1 MVRRYMKEKL
11 ESILSDYYSQCVAD
25 WQADG
30 EKKDFADYFGQLMEQ
45 LPSELY
51 EEPPSEKKLDEI
63 EALAF
68 DTWYQIWYSRNID
81 SPDAHEEGDS
91 WDYKMDITKCQAE
104 AYWFRV
110 RLQNINVR
118 EMEVEHLDYFP
129 FKKFPPNLKRL
140 DTLLEKDRAKVLS
153 IFVDLYIN
161 QIYANGYET
170 PFKQWG
176 FMGDFLH
183 TDWGNRFE
191 WKEIRR
197 VLKEKVEGATLDIFS
212 LTHCKNPFVIDVG
225 ELDAVKKLEKVKTVG
240 RDKEYFVEEIIKNYD
255 QKLGLNKQQKDNLRN
270 SLKSLKHE
278 LLIATSGFLL
288 RQDEDDLEDT
298 LIRGLSP
305 LHPKVRYPNKTPS
318 GSKISY
324 RDYNT
329 WYKSIWIMQKYLK
342 KALNKP
348 DEASEMFWEEEFGR
362 DHWQAGQGDFGDFGK
377 WVGIDHQ
384 HARLSGEQG
393 FRTLTRNLPEFDVAR
408 RNLQREKINH
418 IYVTP
423 KLK

>member
-1 MVRRYMKEKL
+1 MARRYTKEKL
-11 ESILSDYYSQCVAD
+11 ESLLSDCYSQCVAD

-30 EKKDFADYFGQLMEQ
+30 EGDFGDYFGQLMEQ

-51 EEPPSEKKLDEI
+51 EEPPSNKKLDEI

-68 DTWYQIWYSRNID
+68 DTWYQIWYSRDLDN
-81 SPDAHEEGDS
+81 PDVPEGDAENGE
-91 WDYKMDITKCQAE
+91 MDITKCQAE

-118 EMEVEHLDYFP
+118 EMEVDRLDYFP
-129 FKKFPPNLKRL
+129 FKKFPPSSKRL
-140 DTLLEKDRAKVLS
+140 DTLLKKDRARLLS

-176 FMGDFLH
+176 FLSDFLQ
-183 TDWGNRFE
+183 TDWGNSFE
-191 WKEIRR
+191 WKEIRKA
-197 VLKEKVEGATLDIFS
+197 LKEKVEGATLDIFS

-225 ELDAVKKLEKVKTVG
+225 ELDAVKKLETVKTVG

-255 QKLGLNKQQKDNLRN
+255 QKLGLNEQQKDNLRN
-270 SLKSLKHE
+270 ALKSLKHE

-288 RQDEDDLEDT
+288 RQEGDDLDDT

-324 RDYNT
+324 KAYNT
-329 WYKSIWIMQKYLK
+329 WYKSIWVMQKYLK
-342 KALNKP
+342 KTFNKP
-348 DEASEMFWEEEFGR
+348 DVASELFREEEELGR
-362 DHWQAGQGDFGDFGK
+362 DHWQAGKGDYGDFGK

-384 HARLSGEQG
+384 HARLRGDQG
-393 FRTLTRNLPEFDVAR
+393 FRTLTRNLPEFDVAW
-408 RNLQREKINH
+408 RNLQREKLN
-418 IYVTP
+418 YMNVTP
-423 KLK
+423 ILK